1 MQIGF
6 FSDQGEGEM
15 IKQRYQYVKYVV
27 LAIAAAGMIFGI
39 VRGEPRVVLKKATNV
54 CLECIGV
61 G

>member
-1 MQIGF
+1 
-6 FSDQGEGEM
+6 M
-15 IKQRYQYVKYVV
+15 IKQQYPYVKYAV
-27 LAIAAAGMIFGI
+27 LAIAAASMIFGI